1 MKKKIIGYDIGNV
14 IGLVSLTT
22 ETPNLHEGVHRTDI
36 IVGALHRKCP
46 VECIFPKCI
55 SPN

>member
-22 ETPNLHEGVHRTDI
+22 ETPNLHEGVHRTDLI
-36 IVGALHRKCP
+36 GV
-46 VECIFPKCI
+46 
-55 SPN
+55 S